1 MKRRKGN
8 SSIEGF
14 TLIEILVAVAI
25 MGISLVTI
33 IGLQIKTIRL
43 QQISNRTTTATLLAQ
58 GKMSETMMDISGT
71 SPSLYFDEGDFEEDE
86 EETYDDYR
94 WEYTLSALPMAD
106 DLYRIDLM
114 VYWDPEEKEGN
125 SVTLT
130 SFVMGGP

>member
-1 MKRRKGN
+1 MKRRKDN
-8 SSIEGF
+8 SSIGGC
-14 TLIEILVAVAI
+14 TVIEILVAVAI

-58 GKMSETMMDISGT
+58 EKLSETMMEISGT
-71 SPSLYFDEGDFEEDE
+71 SPSLYYDEGDFEENE

-94 WEYTLSALPMAD
+94 WEYTLSTLPMVD
-106 DLYRIDLM
+106 NLYRIDLM

-130 SFVMGGP
+130 SFIVGES